1 MGVACMDN
9 AMEVWGGDII
19 VETSDLSITHLSFFT
34 LFQLIVESRYLALGL
49 ITLSEEN
56 REWV

>member
-9 AMEVWGGDII
+9 AMEVWCGDII
-19 VETSDLSITHLSFFT
+19 VQTSDLGITHLSFFT
-34 LFQLIVESRYLALGL
+34 LFQLIVESRYLTLGM